1 MPVYPSVPAGH
12 AQADIMRELMRKA
25 RELLQQPPPD
35 TFLGR
40 RTHEP
45 FADPPSGVLWLAK
58 RRELQERR

>member
-1 MPVYPSVPAGH
+1 
-12 AQADIMRELMRKA
+12 MRKA

-58 RRELQERR
+58 RREHSSTPLTMFLLCSM